1 MRVTLS
7 LGWVALVLGRAA
19 LSTSI
24 VAIRKR
30 AITRASTTG
39 SSMGVYPNKNLVS
52 LFIIELLTGWLL
64 VVVIHELLHLLLEE
78 IHRGLLPG
86 NRVFVL

>member
-1 MRVTLS
+1 
-7 LGWVALVLGRAA
+7 
-19 LSTSI
+19 
-24 VAIRKR
+24 
-30 AITRASTTG
+30 
-39 SSMGVYPNKNLVS
+39 MGVYPNKNLVS
-52 LFIIELLTGWLL
+52 LFIVELLTGWLL